1 MPERYYV
8 KDIFIQRSNEL
19 LQEFHFAHSDTKVKL
34 NTVYNSHFS
43 GSNCWDLTGRACEM
57 FEATFNR
64 NIKLTYNLP
73 YPTHRNLLQ
82 PISNLKPL
90 RVTLAKR
97 FLTFTE
103 KLRQSEKPVL
113 RSMIGLV
120 EHDVQTVEI
129 WEEFSNW
136 LKSQTSRTSS
146 PVTWTTWT
154 STGTPSSGG
163 CSPSRKSSRSGPG
176 NSSFLTAGLR
186 EKWRPSYRPLAVT
199 SICSKIQVL
208 NCRSPTKDQ
217 QEVTNSA

>member
-1 MPERYYV
+1 MSKRA
-8 KDIFIQRSNEL
+8 IFIQRSNEL

-120 EHDVQTVEI
+120 EHDVQTVTGRNLRRILQLTEKPNIQNLKPSDMDDVNLHGDPELWRVLAIKEI
-129 WEEFSNW
+129 LEIRAGE
-136 LKSQTSRTSS
+136 LQL
-146 PVTWTTWT
+146 PDGWTQGEMETILQAA
-154 STGTPSSGG
+154 
-163 CSPSRKSSRSGPG
+163 C
-176 NSSFLTAGLR
+176 
-186 EKWRPSYRPLAVT
+186 
-199 SICSKIQVL
+199 C
-208 NCRSPTKDQ
+208 D
-217 QEVTNSA
+217 